1 MTSMLGFPRKQAAKT
16 EAALISVRRLSKT
29 YIMGEEAVTALRDV
43 SVEIEAGDFVAIMGP
58 SGSGKSTLM
67 NMIGT
72 LDQPTG
78 GELWLAGTD
87 VRNLGDDQL
96 ARLRNTTIGF
106 VFQQFNLLPRTPA
119 LRQVMLPLIYQ
130 RKSRR
135 EAERVAR
142 AKLEAVG
149 LSQRLHH
156 LPTQLS
162 GGQQQRVA
170 IARALAANPKLIL
183 ADEPTGALD
192 TATSA
197 EIMTLLTQLNAGGIT
212 VVVVTHEPEVA
223 AFARRRILFRDGE
236 IVEDLRSTPLPQT
249 RETPHAVH

>member
-1 MTSMLGFPRKQAAKT
+1 MFGLGRQQAEKT
-16 EAALISVRRLSKT
+16 DGPLISARRLSKIYT
-29 YIMGEEAVTALRDV
+29 MGEETVAALHDVT
-43 SVEIEAGDFVAIMGP
+43 VEIEAGDFVAIMGP

-72 LDQPTG
+72 LDRPTG

-87 VRNLGDDQL
+87 VRHLGDDQL

-119 LRQVMLPLIYQ
+119 LRQVMLPLLYQ
-130 RKSRR
+130 RVPIRA
-135 EAERVAR
+135 AERMAR
-142 AKLEAVG
+142 EKLEAVG
-149 LSQRLHH
+149 LGQRLHH

-170 IARALAANPKLIL
+170 IARALAASPKLIL

-197 EIMTLLTQLNAGGIT
+197 EIMALLTQLNAGGIT

-223 AFARRRILFRDGE
+223 AYARRRILFRDGE
-236 IVEDLRSTPLPQT
+236 IVEDQRSAPSPQT
-249 RETPHAVH
+249 CEMTHAIH